1 MNKYIMGLLL
11 GASFAGLTACN
22 DFLSEE
28 PVDKI
33 IPENFFTDA
42 ENLKAYTLNFY
53 TVLPNHSIPL

>member
-33 IPENFFTDA
+33 IPEISSLMPKTSRH
-42 ENLKAYTLNFY
+42 T
-53 TVLPNHSIPL
+53 P